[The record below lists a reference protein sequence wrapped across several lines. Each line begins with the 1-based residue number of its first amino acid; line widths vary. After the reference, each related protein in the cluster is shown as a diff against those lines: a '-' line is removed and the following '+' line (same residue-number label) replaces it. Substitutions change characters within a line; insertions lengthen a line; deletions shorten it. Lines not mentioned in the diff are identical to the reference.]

1 MRTRRIIN
9 STVTLLIAL
18 SALPATAAAQTAIN
32 STSATPS
39 ADQLEER
46 AGALHDQIGR
56 YSEAARLYK
65 ASAALRTDT
74 DPRAVESLAMAAHLY
89 HYANRLF
96 DARKT
101 MEQAARRAL
110 ARGDVLRASQA
121 NLEAALFAHKQ
132 GKQSQAARLG
142 RTALKL
148 ADSPLLTD
156 EQRATI
162 VNRVRSNP
170 SIAVLVD

>member
-1 MRTRRIIN
+1 MCTRRVIG
-9 STVTLLIAL
+9 STVTLLFAL
-18 SALPATAAAQTAIN
+18 SALPAAAAAQTAIN
-32 STSATPS
+32 TSAAPS

-46 AGALHDQIGR
+46 ATALHDQIGR

-65 ASAALRTDT
+65 ASAALRAET

-110 ARGDVLRASQA
+110 ARGDVMRASHA

-132 GKQSQAARLG
+132 GRQAQAERLG

-148 ADSPLLTD
+148 AESPLLTD
-156 EQRATI
+156 EQRAAI
-162 VNRVRSNP
+162 INRVRS
-170 SIAVLVD
+170 

>member
-1 MRTRRIIN
+1 MRTRRIIG

-18 SALPATAAAQTAIN
+18 NALPADAAAQTASNTI
-32 STSATPS
+32 SATPS
-39 ADQLEER
+39 ADQLQER
-46 AGALHDQIGR
+46 ATALHDQIGR

-65 ASAALRTDT
+65 ESAALRAET

-110 ARGDVLRASQA
+110 ARGDVVRASHA

-132 GKQSQAARLG
+132 GNQAQAGRLG

-156 EQRATI
+156 EQRAAI

-170 SIAVLVD
+170 AIALLVD

>member
-1 MRTRRIIN
+1 MCTRRVIG
-9 STVTLLIAL
+9 STVTLLFAL
-18 SALPATAAAQTAIN
+18 SALPAAAAAQTAIN
-32 STSATPS
+32 NSAAPS

-46 AGALHDQIGR
+46 ATALHDQIGR

-65 ASAALRTDT
+65 ASAALRAET

-110 ARGDVLRASQA
+110 ARGDVMRASHA

-132 GKQSQAARLG
+132 GRQAQAERLG

-148 ADSPLLTD
+148 AESPLLTD
-156 EQRATI
+156 EQRAAI
-162 VNRVRSNP
+162 INRVRSTP